1 VVRSLSVAA
10 MSLLFAGLLVPPPAR
25 AAMVVKGDP
34 QAWSE
39 VRTAML
45 RLVNAK
51 TYRTKMTG
59 TDGTTMVIETVLP
72 DRFHTKGTF
81 GGQAAE
87 MISVGTTSRMR
98 EASGTWLCPPGAP
111 GPPIPKVDPDT
122 MADEITVQRGPASV
136 IDGVPTMSYAYTTK
150 SRDLTM
156 HTRLYIATG
165 TGLPKRIE
173 LLNDSGTVTSTFDYY
188 DVGAPITIELPNC
201 GSALPRSP
209 TARMAGGLRLSWLL
223 VPLVPLVPQSG

>member
-1 VVRSLSVAA
+1 VRSLSVAG
-10 MSLLFAGLLVPPPAR
+10 MSLLLAGLLAPPPAG

-39 VRTAML
+39 VRAAML

-72 DRFHTKGTF
+72 DRFHTQGTF
-81 GGQAAE
+81 GGQMAE

-98 EASGTWLCPPGAP
+98 QASGPWFCPPGSQAAP
-111 GPPIPKVDPDT
+111 PVPKVDPDT

-136 IDGVPTMSYAYTTK
+136 IDGVPTQSYAYTTK
-150 SRDLTM
+150 SRDLTTR
-156 HTRLYIATG
+156 TRLYIATA
-165 TGLPKRIE
+165 TGLPKRVE
-173 LLNDSGTVTSTFDYY
+173 LLNDSGAVTSTFDYY

-201 GSALPRSP
+201 A
-209 TARMAGGLRLSWLL
+209 
-223 VPLVPLVPQSG
+223 